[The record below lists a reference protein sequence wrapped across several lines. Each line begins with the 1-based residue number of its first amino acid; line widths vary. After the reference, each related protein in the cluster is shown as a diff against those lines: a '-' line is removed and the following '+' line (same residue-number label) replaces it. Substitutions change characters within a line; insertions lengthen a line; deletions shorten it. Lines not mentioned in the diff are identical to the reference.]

1 MADIFSF
8 HPHII
13 IRHQYRHEYREQQDE
28 GHAEQQILAEVAAM
42 IDSPD
47 QILSQ
52 ICCKYTINKRIS
64 KA

>member
-8 HPHII
+8 RPHIL
-13 IRHQYRHEYREQQDE
+13 IRHQYRHEYQEQQDE
-28 GHAEQQILAEVAAM
+28 GHTEQQILAEVAAM

-52 ICCKYTINKRIS
+52 ICCK
-64 KA
+64 